1 MTSIFS
7 AIVPVM
13 LIILVGYLAGYT
25 FLNVQDTSLSKSR
38 QERASIQIQTI
49 SQLTL
54 YILYPALIFD
64 SFYQTNISIESA
76 TGLLIGFFVTSCLI
90 YGSILLVAKVIN
102 LSLSTQKAFIATVLF
117 PNNGN
122 MGLPIITFALGNI
135 GLKIAI
141 LYMIGSSILMFCIG
155 PILLQGK
162 TIIYGLRRA
171 LELPLAWS
179 ILIGILWR
187 FFSLNLPLPLHTSIQ
202 TVGEAAIPLA
212 LLLLGIQLAKTRLQF
227 GTRELISVFMRLLLA
242 PLIAYLVGINLHLN
256 NLNLQVLVI
265 QSAMPTAV
273 SSLVLITEFEG
284 DSDFVARTIVMST
297 LIGFLTIPL
306 IIWLFKFNA

>member
-7 AIVPVM
+7 AVVPVM
-13 LIILVGYLAGYT
+13 LIILVGLLAGCT
-25 FLNVQDTSLSKSR
+25 LP
-38 QERASIQIQTI
+38 IQIQTL

-64 SFYQTNISIESA
+64 SFYQTNISVESA
-76 TGLLIGFFVTSCLI
+76 TGLVIGFILTSCLV
-90 YGSILLVAKVIN
+90 YVSVLLISKFTN
-102 LSLSTQKAFIATVLF
+102 LSLSTKTAFMATVLF

-122 MGLPIITFALGNI
+122 MGLPIVTFALGSA

-141 LYMIGSSILMFCIG
+141 LYMICSSILMFCIG

-162 TIIYGLRRA
+162 TIIYGFRRA

-179 ILIGILWR
+179 ILIGIFWR
-187 FFSLNLPLPLHTSIQ
+187 ASSLSIPPQLSTSIQ
-202 TVGEAAIPLA
+202 KLGEAAIPIA
-212 LLLLGIQLAKTRLQF
+212 LLLLGIQLAKTHWQF
-227 GTRELISVFMRLLLA
+227 GTQELMSVVMRLLLA
-242 PLIAYLVGINLHLN
+242 PLIAYIVGTNLHLN

-273 SSLVLITEFEG
+273 SSLVLIKEFDG
-284 DSDFVARTIVMST
+284 DSNFVARTIIMST
-297 LIGFLTIPL
+297 SMSFLTIAL
-306 IIWLFKFNA
+306 IIWLLKFNS